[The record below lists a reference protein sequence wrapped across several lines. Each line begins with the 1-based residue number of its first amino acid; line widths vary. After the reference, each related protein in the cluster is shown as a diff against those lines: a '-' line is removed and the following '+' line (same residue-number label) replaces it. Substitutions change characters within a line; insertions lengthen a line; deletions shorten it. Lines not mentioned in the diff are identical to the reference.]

1 MPGRVSDRVALQ
13 PQGRGIL
20 EDVSANEFAP
30 GNTRTT
36 PVTAGDIEL
45 AAQRISGA
53 VRATPLERSERLSD
67 VTGANVRL
75 KREDLQSVRSYKIRG
90 AFNFLASLDSDQ
102 RLAGVVTA
110 SAGNHAQGVA
120 WSCRQLGI
128 HGSIYVPENT
138 PKQKRDRI
146 RAFGGDFVD
155 LMVTGENFDAAQD
168 AALAHSADYDSAM
181 VPPFDHP
188 ETIAGQGTIGV
199 EILEQLDSSPDLVVI
214 PVGGGGLLAGI
225 ATYLSEKAP
234 ECKIVAVEP
243 SGAASLTA
251 ASNEG
256 HQVTLTHVDTFVDG
270 ASVKRIGDN
279 PWATYQALAGNIDVR
294 TVDEGAVCTEMLEL
308 YQTEGIIAEPAGA
321 LSTTIVKDLR
331 IAPDS
336 NVVCILSGG
345 NNDVSRYSEVIERSL
360 VHKELKHYFLVNFPQ
375 EPGQLRRFLNEV
387 LGPEDDITRFEY
399 LKRNNR
405 DTGTALVG
413 IELGRAEDLGALKRR
428 MDSSPLHCELI
439 EPGTPAYTYL
449 T

>member
-1 MPGRVSDRVALQ
+1 MV
-13 PQGRGIL
+13 RGIL
-20 EDVSANEFAP
+20 EGVSANNFAP
-30 GNTRTT
+30 GTTSTT
-36 PVTAGDIEL
+36 PVSAGDIEL

-53 VRATPLERSERLSD
+53 VRATPLEYSLRLSEA
-67 VTGANVRL
+67 TGANVLL

-90 AFNFLASLDSDQ
+90 AYNFLASLDSDQ

-155 LMVTGENFDAAQD
+155 LMVVGENFDAAQD
-168 AALAHSADYDSAM
+168 AALAHAADYEAAM

-199 EILEQLDSSPDLVVI
+199 EILEQLGSAPDLIVI
-214 PVGGGGLLAGI
+214 PVGGGGLLSGI
-225 ATYLSEKAP
+225 SSYLAEKAP
-234 ECKIVAVEP
+234 DCKIVAVEP
-243 SGAASLTA
+243 AGAASLTA
-251 ASNEG
+251 ASSEG
-256 HQVTLTHVDTFVDG
+256 RQVTLTHVDTFVDG
-270 ASVKRIGDN
+270 ASVKRIGDT
-279 PWATYQALAGNIDVR
+279 PWATYQALSEHIDVR
-294 TVDEGAVCTEMLEL
+294 TIDEGAVCTEMLEL

-321 LSTTIVKDLR
+321 LSTAVLGNLHVE
-331 IAPDS
+331 PDS

-345 NNDVSRYSEVIERSL
+345 NNDVSRYSEIIERSL

-413 IELGRAEDLGALKRR
+413 IELGRAQDLGALKKR
-428 MDSSPLHCELI
+428 MDQSPLHCEFL
-439 EPGTPAYTYL
+439 EPGSPAYTYL

>member
-336 NVVCILSGG
+336 NVVCIP
-345 NNDVSRYSEVIERSL
+345 VRRQQRRVPVQRSHRTL
-360 VHKELKHYFLVNFPQ
+360 PGSQGAQALL
-375 EPGQLRRFLNEV
+375 PGQLPAGARTAAQVPQRGSRAGRRHHPIRVPQAKQSRYRHGARGHRARARRGPRCAQASDGFLSS
-387 LGPEDDITRFEY
+387 
-399 LKRNNR
+399 
-405 DTGTALVG
+405 AL
-413 IELGRAEDLGALKRR
+413 
-428 MDSSPLHCELI
+428 
-439 EPGTPAYTYL
+439 
-449 T
+449 